1 MIDLKDLGL
10 CIASLAILYGLY
22 CFGSRM
28 LSFWGTSSRQK
39 ALETKL
45 SHKCSQHRNE
55 FERWER
61 AQARKSDME
70 ITPGKK
76 SLKVLE
82 FRLEE
87 LRFIKRV
94 EFLRESTL
102 LIDAYSKSDQ
112 YNESQRSELE
122 EVMEIYL

>member
-1 MIDLKDLGL
+1 
-10 CIASLAILYGLY
+10 
-22 CFGSRM
+22 
-28 LSFWGTSSRQK
+28 
-39 ALETKL
+39 
-45 SHKCSQHRNE
+45 
-55 FERWER
+55 
-61 AQARKSDME
+61 ME